1 VILRLLSR
9 PSVLAPVLCSA
20 VLFTSTTC
28 LFVCLLFVHYFVL
41 FPFIFTPFSFS
52 LFLLAADLEK
62 FDQLCVTLS
71 SWCQEQ
77 GVGLK
82 TVPKVKEVVAVRQQK
97 KKSKGEVEEGGE
109 GNETW
114 ARAMVS
120 RQVSDTCVRI
130 SYLFFG

>member
-1 VILRLLSR
+1 M
-9 PSVLAPVLCSA
+9 PCCSVY
-20 VLFTSTTC
+20 FFY
-28 LFVCLLFVHYFVL
+28 LFVFCCLYIVL
-41 FPFIFTPFSFS
+41 FPYIFTPFSFS

-120 RQVSDTCVRI
+120 RQVSDT
-130 SYLFFG
+130 

>member
-1 VILRLLSR
+1 M
-9 PSVLAPVLCSA
+9 PCCSVYFYY
-20 VLFTSTTC
+20 LFFCCC
-28 LFVCLLFVHYFVL
+28 LYIVL

-52 LFLLAADLEK
+52 LFLLAANLEK

-120 RQVSDTCVRI
+120 RQVSDT
-130 SYLFFG
+130 